1 MNYKN
6 YILSVWELFLTGL
19 MAIGVTGMIAFLF
32 YRSLWGM
39 VVLPIVFLFLKKEE
53 EKRRLKFRKEQ
64 LHKEFMEG
72 LKALN
77 SALQAGYSMEHAW
90 KETERELGTLYGK
103 NSFMY
108 LELVELNSLVKNN
121 VPIEQL
127 LLDFALRTGID
138 DIVQFAQVLEYG
150 KRSGANWNKIIER
163 TIYRIHESYETKK
176 EVEVILAGKKLEIII
191 MCIIPLFL
199 LLFLQMTASD
209 YMKVLYHNLFG
220 ILCMSV
226 ALAGYMGAVIL
237 AKKTI
242 QIQV

>member
-1 MNYKN
+1 MDYKN
-6 YILSVWELFLTGL
+6 YILSVWELFLTTL
-19 MAIGVTGMIAFLF
+19 IAIGVTGITAFLF

-39 VVLPIVFLFLKKEE
+39 VLLPIVFLFLKKEE
-53 EKRRLKFRKEQ
+53 TQRRLKLRKEQ

-108 LELVELNSLVKNN
+108 LELVELNRLVKNN

-163 TIYRIHESYETKK
+163 TIYRIHERYETKK
-176 EVEVILAGKKLEIII
+176 EVDVMLAGKRMEIVI
-191 MCIIPLFL
+191 MCIIPL
-199 LLFLQMTASD
+199 TASD
-209 YMKVLYHNLFG
+209 YMQVLYHNLFG
-220 ILCMSV
+220 VLCMSV